1 MHHITVH
8 TLTSLPLHVPNRGE
22 DGLAKRAVLAGV
34 ERQRISYQCQ
44 QYALRHAPEF
54 RALEAAAEVG
64 HTYRTTLVGE
74 RLLLPALQALGIDGA
89 EAWATAVMALWVKEK
104 KDRAKDPEEE
114 VTNADTDAD
123 TESSSDIAGVQS
135 SAAPLIVGEQ
145 DIRLLAAVVAACA
158 EAGVKPASLRKL
170 FENEKKLK
178 KDTPAGVLHAI
189 QSLKTARTSIG
200 LDGALFGRMST
211 GLAVS
216 NVDRCVRIAD
226 ALTTGA
232 ITTEADFFLVADDLK
247 TRDAGEYGGSHIN
260 TRELGGGV
268 FYRQMAIDLD
278 QMRRNGLEPQAIVPG
293 LIAAFISV
301 SPVGDR
307 AAALPIEAL
316 VELGGRPR
324 SLMDA
329 YARPIAAPEA
339 TVTAL
344 RRHAAHRHELLGAP
358 EKTLWL
364 SEQAPVRLQSLQ
376 TAIAQ
381 ALEV

>member
-22 DGLAKRAVLAGV
+22 DFLANRAVLAGV

-54 RALEAAAEVG
+54 QALEAAAEVG

-74 RLLLPALQALGIDGA
+74 RLLLPVLKALGIESA
-89 EAWATAVMALWVKEK
+89 ENWATAVMALWVKEK
-104 KDRAKDPEEE
+104 KGRDAEEDE
-114 VTNADTDAD
+114 TEADVETHTND
-123 TESSSDIAGVQS
+123 EIASVQS

-158 EAGVKPASLRKL
+158 EAGVKPANLRKL

-178 KDTPAGVLHAI
+178 KDTPPSVINAI
-189 QSLKTARTSIG
+189 QALKTARASIG

-232 ITTEADFFLVADDLK
+232 IATEADFFLVADDLK

-278 QMRRNGLEPQAIVPG
+278 QMRRNGLEPKAIVPG

-329 YARPIAAPEA
+329 YARPNDSPEA
-339 TVTAL
+339 AVTAL
-344 RRHAAHRHELLGAP
+344 RHQAAQQHELLGAP
-358 EKTLWL
+358 ENILWL

-376 TAIAQ
+376 AAIAR

>member
-74 RLLLPALQALGIDGA
+74 RLLLPALKALGIEAA
-89 EAWATAVMALWVKEK
+89 ESWATAVMALWVKEK
-104 KDRAKDPEEE
+104 KGKDAEEDE
-114 VTNADTDAD
+114 TDAD
-123 TESSSDIAGVQS
+123 AESNTNSENASVQN

-158 EAGVKPASLRKL
+158 EAGVKPANLREL
-170 FENEKKLK
+170 FEKKLK
-178 KDTPAGVLHAI
+178 KDTPAGVVNAL
-189 QSLKTARTSIG
+189 QTLKTARGSIG

-232 ITTEADFFLVADDLK
+232 IATEADFFLVADDLK

-278 QMRRNGLEPQAIVPG
+278 QMRRNGLEPKAIVPA
-293 LIAAFISV
+293 LIGAFISV
-301 SPVGDR
+301 SPVGER

-339 TVTAL
+339 AVTAL
-344 RRHAAHRHELLGAP
+344 KHHAAHQHELLGAP
-358 EKTLWL
+358 ENILWL

-376 TAIAQ
+376 AAIAR

>member
-74 RLLLPALQALGIDGA
+74 RLLLPALKALSIEAA
-89 EAWATAVMALWVKEK
+89 ENWATAVMALWVKEK
-104 KDRAKDPEEE
+104 KGKDAEDDE
-114 VTNADTDAD
+114 TDAD
-123 TESSSDIAGVQS
+123 AESNTNTNTENASVQS
-135 SAAPLIVGEQ
+135 SAAPLIVGEE

-158 EAGVKPASLRKL
+158 EAGVKPGNLREL
-170 FENEKKLK
+170 FEKKPK
-178 KDTPAGVLHAI
+178 KDTPAGVVHAL
-189 QSLKTARTSIG
+189 QALKTARGSIG

-216 NVDRCVRIAD
+216 NVDRCVRLAD

-232 ITTEADFFLVADDLK
+232 IATEADFFLVADDLK

-268 FYRQMAIDLD
+268 FYRQMAIDLN
-278 QMRRNGLEPQAIVPG
+278 QMCRNGLEPKAMVPA

-329 YARPIAAPEA
+329 YARPIAAPEPA
-339 TVTAL
+339 VTAL
-344 RRHAAHRHELLGAP
+344 RHHAAHQHALLGAP
-358 EKTLWL
+358 ENILWL

-376 TAIAQ
+376 TAIAR

>member
-54 RALEAAAEVG
+54 QALEAAAEVG

-74 RLLLPALQALGIDGA
+74 RLLLPALKALGIEAA
-89 EAWATAVMALWVKEK
+89 ESWATAVMALWVKEK
-104 KDRAKDPEEE
+104 KGKDAEDDE
-114 VTNADTDAD
+114 TDAD
-123 TESSSDIAGVQS
+123 AESNTNTESAGVQS

-158 EAGVKPASLRKL
+158 KAGVKPANLREL
-170 FENEKKLK
+170 FEKKLK
-178 KDTPAGVLHAI
+178 KDTPAGVLNAI
-189 QSLKTARTSIG
+189 QALKTARGSIG

-232 ITTEADFFLVADDLK
+232 IATEADFFLVADDLK
-247 TRDAGEYGGSHIN
+247 TREAGEYGGSHIN

-278 QMRRNGLEPQAIVPG
+278 QMRRNGLEPKAIVPG

-339 TVTAL
+339 AVTAL
-344 RRHAAHRHELLGAP
+344 RHHAAHQHGLLGAP
-358 EKTLWL
+358 ENILWL

-376 TAIAQ
+376 AAIAR

>member
-54 RALEAAAEVG
+54 RALEIAAEVG

-74 RLLLPALQALGIDGA
+74 RLLLPALQALGVEAA

-104 KDRAKDPEEE
+104 KGKDAEEDE
-114 VTNADTDAD
+114 TDAD
-123 TESSSDIAGVQS
+123 IESNPESASIQS

-158 EAGVKPASLRKL
+158 EAGVKPANLRKL

-178 KDTPAGVLHAI
+178 RDTSIGVVNAI
-189 QSLKTARTSIG
+189 QALKTARGSIG

-216 NVDRCVRIAD
+216 NVNRCVRIAD

-278 QMRRNGLEPQAIVPG
+278 QMRRNGLEPKAIVPG
-293 LIAAFISV
+293 LIVAFISV
-301 SPVGDR
+301 SPVGNR

-329 YARPIAAPEA
+329 FARPIAAPEPA
-339 TVTAL
+339 VAAL
-344 RRHAAHRHELLGAP
+344 RHQAAQQHELLGAP
-358 EKTLWL
+358 ENILWL
-364 SEQAPVRLQSLQ
+364 SEQAPVRLKSLQ
-376 TAIAQ
+376 AAIARD
-381 ALEV
+381 LEV

>member
-54 RALEAAAEVG
+54 QALEAAAEVG

-74 RLLLPALQALGIDGA
+74 RLLLPALKDLGIEGA
-89 EAWATAVMALWVKEK
+89 ESWATAVMALWVKEK
-104 KDRAKDPEEE
+104 KSKDVEDDE
-114 VTNADTDAD
+114 TDAD
-123 TESSSDIAGVQS
+123 TEPSSESASIQN

-158 EAGVKPASLRKL
+158 EAGVKPANLRKL

-178 KDTPAGVLHAI
+178 KDTSIGVVNAI
-189 QSLKTARTSIG
+189 QALKTARGSIG

-278 QMRRNGLEPQAIVPG
+278 QMRRNGLEPKAIVPG
-293 LIAAFISV
+293 LITAFISV

-339 TVTAL
+339 AITAL
-344 RRHAAHRHELLGAP
+344 RQHAAHQHELLGAP
-358 EKTLWL
+358 ETILWL

-376 TAIAQ
+376 AAIAQ

>member
-54 RALEAAAEVG
+54 QALEAAAELG

-74 RLLLPALQALGIDGA
+74 RLLLPALKELGIEAA
-89 EAWATAVMALWVKEK
+89 ESWATAVMALWVKEK
-104 KDRAKDPEEE
+104 KVRTKDVEEE
-114 VTNADTDAD
+114 ETDAD
-123 TESSSDIAGVQS
+123 IESNTNAESAGVQS

-170 FENEKKLK
+170 FENEKKPK
-178 KDTPAGVLHAI
+178 KDTPAGVFNALQA
-189 QSLKTARTSIG
+189 LKTARASVG

-278 QMRRNGLEPQAIVPG
+278 QMRRNGLEPEAIVPG
-293 LIAAFISV
+293 LITAFISV

>member
-22 DGLAKRAVLAGV
+22 DGLAKRAVIAGI

-44 QYALRHAPEF
+44 QYALRHSPEF
-54 RALEAAAEVG
+54 EALEIAAEAG

-74 RLLLPALQALGIDGA
+74 RLLLPALMEQGID
-89 EAWATAVMALWVKEK
+89 EPESWATAIMALWVKEK
-104 KDRAKDPEEE
+104 KGKAKDEE
-114 VTNADTDAD
+114 VIESESDAGADTK
-123 TESSSDIAGVQS
+123 TEAESESTGVQS

-145 DIRLLAAVVAACA
+145 DIRLLAAVVAACVT
-158 EAGVKPASLRKL
+158 AGVKPADLRRL
-170 FENEKKLK
+170 FEKKPS
-178 KDTPAGVLHAI
+178 KDTPAEVLTAI
-189 QSLKTARTSIG
+189 QALKVTKASAG

-226 ALTTGA
+226 AITTGA
-232 ITTEADFFLVADDLK
+232 IATEADFFLVADDLK

-268 FYRQMAIDLD
+268 FYRQLAIDLE
-278 QMRRNGLEPQAIVPG
+278 QMRRNGLEPRVIVPG

-307 AAALPIEAL
+307 AAATPVEAL

-339 TVTAL
+339 AVQAL
-344 RRHAAHRHELLGAP
+344 REQARQQHELLGAP
-358 EKTLWL
+358 EQSLWL
-364 SEQAPVRLQSLQ
+364 SEQAPVKLQSLR
-376 TAIAQ
+376 TAVSR
-381 ALEV
+381 ALGG

>member
-22 DGLAKRAVLAGV
+22 DGLAKRAVLAGI

-74 RLLLPALQALGIDGA
+74 RLLLPALQALGIEAA
-89 EAWATAVMALWVKEK
+89 ECWATAVMALWVKEK
-104 KDRAKDPEEE
+104 KGKDAEEE
-114 VTNADTDAD
+114 ETNADAESNTN
-123 TESSSDIAGVQS
+123 TENAGVQS

-158 EAGVKPASLRKL
+158 EAGVKPANLRKL
-170 FENEKKLK
+170 FESEKKLK
-178 KDTPAGVLHAI
+178 KDTPTGVVNAI
-189 QSLKTARTSIG
+189 QALKTARTSIG

-232 ITTEADFFLVADDLK
+232 IATEADFFLVADDLK

-278 QMRRNGLEPQAIVPG
+278 QMRRNGLEPGVVVPG
-293 LIAAFISV
+293 LITAFISV

-316 VELGGRPR
+316 AELGGRPR

-339 TVTAL
+339 AVKAL
-344 RRHAAHRHELLGAP
+344 RQHAANQHELLGAP
-358 EKTLWL
+358 ENTLWL

-376 TAIAQ
+376 TAIAH